1 MYEVLLI
8 GDSVTGGFENTVAG
22 YAPGVRALLVGEA
35 QVDTLPENGGDS
47 SNLLTRIAGWLGDAR
62 YDVIHFNSG
71 LHDIKRPHDHAGIQV
86 PLQAYEANLHA
97 LVQVLAAQATHLIW
111 GRTTPVIDGQPA
123 TNKPFDRYNADIEA
137 YNRVADRV
145 MAERGVMLDDLHG
158 AVLAA
163 GIETCLSGDGVH
175 MTIEGN
181 RVLARHVAESIRG
194 RLARSGMRT

>member
-1 MYEVLLI
+1 MYKVLLI
-8 GDSVTGGFENTVAG
+8 GDSVTGGFANSVAG
-22 YAPGVRALLVGEA
+22 YAPDVRALLGGEA
-35 QVDTLPENGGDS
+35 RVDTLPENGGDS
-47 SNLLTRIAGWLGDAR
+47 GNLLARIAGWLGDAR

-71 LHDIKRPHDHAGIQV
+71 LHDIKRPHDHTGIQV
-86 PLQAYEANLHA
+86 PLQAYEANLHT
-97 LVQVLAAQATHLIW
+97 LVQILEAQATHLIW

-123 TNKPFDRYNADIEA
+123 PNKPFDRYNADIEA

-145 MAERGVMLDDLHG
+145 MAERGVRLDDLHG

-163 GIETCLSGDGVH
+163 GIETCLAEDGVH

-194 RLARSGMRT
+194 CRARSGMRT